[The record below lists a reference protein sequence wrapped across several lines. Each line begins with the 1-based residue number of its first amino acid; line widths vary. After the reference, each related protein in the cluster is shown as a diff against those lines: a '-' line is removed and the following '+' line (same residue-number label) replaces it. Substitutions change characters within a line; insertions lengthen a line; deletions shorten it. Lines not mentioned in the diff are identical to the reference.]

1 LARALLRSACA
12 HTWTGAELY
21 ALATAIHDETL
32 IIMRLRSSSE
42 VFAGPISPAQL
53 DKSSEDQPE
62 RVPGSGDEQQQ
73 QQQQQQQHQHVAPPQ
88 APLVTRVQRVALL
101 AALLLLTV
109 VLATDVALG
118 LNTPHSLVMLLLLLG
133 LVGSLHYTLRAWS
146 GNQAK
151 G

>member
-1 LARALLRSACA
+1 
-12 HTWTGAELY
+12 
-21 ALATAIHDETL
+21 
-32 IIMRLRSSSE
+32 MRLHSSSE
-42 VFAGPISPAQL
+42 VIAGPISPAQL

-62 RVPGSGDEQQQ
+62 RFPGSGDE

-88 APLVTRVQRVALL
+88 TPLVTRVQRVALL

>member
-1 LARALLRSACA
+1 
-12 HTWTGAELY
+12 
-21 ALATAIHDETL
+21 
-32 IIMRLRSSSE
+32 MRLRSSSE

-62 RVPGSGDEQQQ
+62 RVPGSGDE
-73 QQQQQQQHQHVAPPQ
+73 QQQQQQHQHVAPPQ

>member
-1 LARALLRSACA
+1 
-12 HTWTGAELY
+12 
-21 ALATAIHDETL
+21 
-32 IIMRLRSSSE
+32 MRLRSSSE
-42 VFAGPISPAQL
+42 VIAGPISPAQL

-62 RVPGSGDEQQQ
+62 RVPGSGDEQ

>member
-1 LARALLRSACA
+1 
-12 HTWTGAELY
+12 
-21 ALATAIHDETL
+21 
-32 IIMRLRSSSE
+32 MRLRLSSE
-42 VFAGPISPAQL
+42 VIAGPISPAQL

-62 RVPGSGDEQQQ
+62 RVPGSGDEQQ

-133 LVGSLHYTLRAWS
+133 LVGSLHYTMRAWS